1 MYIYDVP
8 ITNANKDTINAVQSQ
23 SHNNREKPMAN
34 KIGSKTYPNT
44 KSDKHAKTG
53 PNSLP
58 RLLKWS
64 SKVSDSIGTDRCRKI
79 VGFR

>member
-8 ITNANKDTINAVQSQ
+8 ITNANKNTINAVQSQ
-23 SHNNREKPMAN
+23 SHNSREKQLAN
-34 KIGSKTYPNT
+34 KIGSKTYPNP

-53 PNSLP
+53 PNGLP

-79 VGFR
+79 VGLR